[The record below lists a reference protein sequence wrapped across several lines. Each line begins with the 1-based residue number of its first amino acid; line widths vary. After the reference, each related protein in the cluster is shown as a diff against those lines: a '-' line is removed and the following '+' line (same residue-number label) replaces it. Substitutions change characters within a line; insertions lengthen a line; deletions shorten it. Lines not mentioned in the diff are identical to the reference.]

1 MEQADAQFNFVLGQS
16 PSSIPAL
23 LGKACIAF
31 NKKDFRGSLAFYKK
45 ALRTNP
51 QCPADV
57 RVGIGHCFMKLGNK
71 DKAELAYERAIEL
84 NPKCIGALVGM
95 AIHNMNIREKDSIRL
110 GVQLLSRAYSVDPT
124 NPMVLNHLADHFFF
138 KRDFQVHWNIKCN
151 VSRFTYIY
159 YCLMISESSTFGST
173 CISQYREWSDAS
185 WKLLPTSEVIPYS
198 GGLWPSLPVL
208 LPINP
213 VCRIKLCFTKLWIG
227 TDVHF

>member
-138 KRDFQVHWNIKCN
+138 KRDFQVH
-151 VSRFTYIY
+151 
-159 YCLMISESSTFGST
+159 
-173 CISQYREWSDAS
+173 
-185 WKLLPTSEVIPYS
+185 
-198 GGLWPSLPVL
+198 
-208 LPINP
+208 
-213 VCRIKLCFTKLWIG
+213 
-227 TDVHF
+227 